1 MITPELIAALDDLI
15 QAGARAS
22 SALRSRLEQL
32 VQGNP
37 AAMPSLNQVAVSAGV
52 LQQVQSAERTE
63 QSVPQLIV
71 HARDAVKRLGIIADQ
86 IGDSDLAQSLNAR
99 VSAISQQMQAAGVG
113 TNWLT
118 VLGLGAAAV
127 AAYMLWQHYGKRAVA
142 TFSRPEPVDSDLRP
156 QVRGMRRALNSFS
169 NYRPRLSGCNNP
181 RMGRFGATE
190 KYEFEPESRLEGYRR
205 KARRA
210 R

>member
-32 VQGNP
+32 VQNNP
-37 AAMPSLNQVAVSAGV
+37 AVMPSLNQVAVSAGV
-52 LQQVQSAERTE
+52 LNQVQSAERTE
-63 QSVPQLIV
+63 QSVPKLLIQ
-71 HARDAVKRLGIIADQ
+71 ARDAVQRLSTIAAQ
-86 IGDSDLAQSLNAR
+86 VGDSELAQTLSGRAQ
-99 VSAISQQMQAAGVG
+99 SISQQMQQAGVG

-127 AAYMLWQHYGKRAVA
+127 AAYMLWQHYGKKAVA
-142 TFSRPEPVDSDLRP
+142 TFSSPDPAPSSDLRP
-156 QVRGMRRALNSFS
+156 QLRGMRRALGAFND
-169 NYRPRLSGCNNP
+169 YGKRSGCSNP
-181 RMGRFGATE
+181 RMGRFGTTE
-190 KYEFEPESRLEGYRR
+190 KYEFEPEGRLEGYRR
-205 KARRA
+205 KARRT